1 MAGAPGG
8 GAPGSVMVALRA
20 EDLVLEAAETP
31 AAGRSNVFPALVE
44 SVEPGSAHWTVR
56 VRYAGGAGGSGE
68 AACVFAV
75 FVLPPEVARLALAPG
90 APVQVWVDPAR
101 VAVCKA

>member
-1 MAGAPGG
+1 M
-8 GAPGSVMVALRA
+8 
-20 EDLVLEAAETP
+20 EAAGTP
-31 AAGRSNVFPALVE
+31 AAGRPNVFPGLVE

-56 VRYAGGAGGSGE
+56 VRYAGEACGGE
-68 AACVFAV
+68 AACLLAV

-101 VAVCKA
+101 VAVCLGRSPMAARPRPRVR